1 MHPPVPARQSP
12 TQLPII
18 AVASGKGGVGKS
30 TVAVAIGRELARS
43 GHRTGLVDADIAGP
57 DVPRMLGLRRDVP
70 AKTVTLARWARD
82 GRGGTGLEAM
92 EVGGLKVASAGFLMA
107 GSQGL
112 ALGSDLGDLML
123 GRLIKETEW
132 GDVEALVV
140 DLPPGISFTQQ
151 GVLSGAGRVG
161 TILVVTP
168 AEVSHLDTGRA
179 LSTLREVRTP
189 ILGGVENMAF
199 FQCPCCGEKTELHA
213 PAPYERTIWAGGVQR
228 LARLPFR
235 PDAVVDVADL
245 APVLEAVASHIG
257 A

>member
-1 MHPPVPARQSP
+1 MDVAGFFEQRRA
-12 TQLPII
+12 QLPII

-30 TVAVAIGRELARS
+30 SVAVAIGRELARS
-43 GHRTGLVDADIAGP
+43 GRNAGLVDADIAGP

-70 AKTVTLARWARD
+70 AKSVTLARWARG
-82 GRGGTGLEAM
+82 GRGGSGLEAM

-107 GSQGL
+107 GNQGL

-123 GRLIKETEW
+123 GRLIKETNW

-151 GVLSGAGRVG
+151 GVLSGAGKVG

-168 AEVSHLDTGRA
+168 AEVSHLDTGRV

-189 ILGGVENMAF
+189 VLGGVENMAYF
-199 FQCPCCGEKTELHA
+199 RCPCCGEQTELHA
-213 PAPYERTIWAGGVQR
+213 PAPDERTIWADGVER

-235 PDAVVDVADL
+235 PDAVIDAADL
-245 APVLEAVASHIG
+245 APVLRAVAAHIAG
-257 A
+257 